1 MRKLQWRCKPIQTT
15 IKKDQTMHKAKKTHS
30 WIDIEPFNQDHSWK
44 QTWIFIG
51 GAMVLFLFALL
62 YEIDKNIDCND
73 PKSTNMSV
81 HSSVNQTMSE
91 SPRMNSD

>member
-73 PKSTNMSV
+73 LHQFVEFPKIV
-81 HSSVNQTMSE
+81 
-91 SPRMNSD
+91 